1 MHLKPGLEERGV
13 EGGAAEDLA
22 LSGSESTGRY
32 ETDRRENTSAQ
43 DSDPEVLPRGVR
55 AAQAP

>member
-22 LSGSESTGRY
+22 PSGSESTY
-32 ETDRRENTSAQ
+32 EMDRRENTSAG
-43 DSDPEVLPRGVR
+43 DRDPEILPRCVHTT
-55 AAQAP
+55 QAP